1 MTNLR
6 IIMFQLSTDDN
17 ISSKISRS
25 ILVVGGKCGKLAG
38 REIISRESCGNRL

>member
-17 ISSKISRS
+17 ISSKISCS
-25 ILVVGGKCGKLAG
+25 ILVGGGKIWEACRKGNNIKGKLW
-38 REIISRESCGNRL
+38 E